1 MPVSGGSQD
10 GCLCQ
15 EDYMKYFH
23 GTTDF
28 YIEGDTAVTLG
39 KFDGVHRGHQKL
51 MRHIKKLE
59 EEKRVGSVCFA
70 LNACK
75 GSLLLTRE
83 EQRHVVE
90 QMGISYFIDCPFVP
104 EISGMTPLQFVEEV
118 LVKKLHAKYITVGT
132 DFRFGYQRA
141 GDVEF
146 LQSLQGEYGFQ
157 VHSLEKERYGERE
170 ISSTYI
176 RETLDQGDMS
186 LAAVLLGRP
195 HFVSGQVKHGRHI
208 GRTLGMP
215 TVNLIPPKEKL
226 LPPNGVY
233 ASKTWV
239 DGTPYPGV
247 TNIGYK
253 PTVGES
259 FRGVETYL
267 FDVDMDLYGTDIVT
281 ELYCFERPEQKFASL
296 EELKAQMHRDISF
309 GKEYFFG

>member
-1 MPVSGGSQD
+1 MR
-10 GCLCQ
+10 
-15 EDYMKYFH
+15 YFR

-28 YIEGDTAVTLG
+28 YIEGETAVTLG

-59 EEKRVGSVCFA
+59 EEKGVSSVCFA

-75 GSLLLTRE
+75 GSLLLTKE

-90 QMGISYFIDCPFVP
+90 QMGISCFIECPFVP
-104 EISGMTPLQFVEEV
+104 EISGMTPEQFVEEV
-118 LVKKLHAKYITVGT
+118 LVKRLHARYITVGT
-132 DFRFGYQRA
+132 DFRFGHNRA
-141 GDVEF
+141 GDVELLKK
-146 LQSLQGEYGFQ
+146 LQAQYGFR
-157 VHSLEKERYGERE
+157 VDSLEKERYANRE

-176 RETLDQGDMS
+176 RESLELGKME

-195 HFVSGQVKHGRHI
+195 YSVSGQVLHGRHI

-215 TVNLIPPKEKL
+215 TVNLIPPEEKL

-233 ASKTWV
+233 ASKTRV
-239 DGTPYPGV
+239 DGIPYPGV

-253 PTVGES
+253 PTVGEK

-267 FDVDMDLYGTDIVT
+267 FDVDLNLYGADIVT
-281 ELYCFERPEQKFASL
+281 ELYCFERPEKKFASL

-309 GKEYFFG
+309 GKEYFCG

>member
-1 MPVSGGSQD
+1 
-10 GCLCQ
+10 
-15 EDYMKYFH
+15 MKYFH

-51 MRHIKKLE
+51 MRHIKELE
-59 EEKRVGSVCFA
+59 KKQNVSSVCFT
-70 LNACK
+70 LNAK
-75 GSLLLTRE
+75 NGPLLLTKE
-83 EQRHVVE
+83 EQKHVVG

-104 EISGMTPLQFVEEV
+104 EISGMSPRQFVEEI
-118 LVKKLHAKYITVGT
+118 LVKRLHAKYITVGT
-132 DFRFGYQRA
+132 DFRFGHKRA
-141 GDVEF
+141 GDVELLKE
-146 LQSLQGEYGFQ
+146 LQSEYGFQ
-157 VHSLEKERYGERE
+157 VDSLEKEVYQGRE

-176 RETLDQGDMS
+176 RETLEQGDMG

-195 HFVSGQVKHGRHI
+195 YSVSGQVQHGRRI

-215 TVNLIPPKEKL
+215 TVNLIPPAEKQ

-233 ASKTWV
+233 VSKTWV
-239 DGTPYPGV
+239 EGTPYPGV

-253 PTVGES
+253 PTVGEN

-267 FDVDMDLYGTDIVT
+267 FDVDMDLYGADILT

-309 GKEYFFG
+309 GKEYFCG